1 MSRFPNPH
9 MPFNPMQQQNTQ
21 QQSIPSSQVI
31 MTPNGPMIQVL
42 TPQGPMMIPYNPNMN
57 MPMVYSQ
64 MPMQTPMMQ
73 NNMQYSMIPQQYI
86 PQIPIQTPL
95 VQQNRFENTP
105 NISNSM
111 SITSSSSLNNN
122 INTSENIYR
131 GGNLM
136 SFSTQEE
143 KNKDMKITKEFIV
156 NIKNSVKVRKTNFTY
171 NSFIS
176 EIKPNNIVKLND
188 NIINT
193 DCFEEVIETIIEE
206 TNKQSTIPFI
216 SYQNFILSN
225 NLYNVS
231 FKEKIKE
238 IFSQSNVKYIYKDLK
253 NLYKEINN
261 NYDYYAF
268 NFINELLT
276 SYINE
281 FLQIIF
287 YEENISIDSF
297 IEDFNELLKY
307 IRNNTEE
314 IEDELINYLNNKF
327 IQINEINDIIKN
339 EDNKLIISEMY
350 EIVYLNRLEEEF
362 GLEVLS
368 NNKYINIPNVP
379 PNEFILSLVKVMKEK
394 YNINEFYIV
403 TLNRKIFKLFNYNN
417 KIYISNIN

>member
-21 QQSIPSSQVI
+21 QQSVPNSQVI

-136 SFSTQEE
+136 SFSNQEE